1 MAKEQSDYLS
11 YLLRL
16 WRVNEEGNLHRGA
29 EQAVWR
35 ASLENLHT
43 RQRQGFASLDELCD
57 FLREQIRMASECVS
71 ERPDP
76 RAHLLLLCV
85 QPRTA
90 QAYITVIAN

>member
-35 ASLENLHT
+35 ASLENPHT
-43 RQRQGFASLDELCD
+43 RQRQGFASLDELFD
-57 FLREQIRMASECVS
+57 FLREQIRMASEPATS
-71 ERPDP
+71 GAEQNSKGG
-76 RAHLLLLCV
+76 L
-85 QPRTA
+85 
-90 QAYITVIAN
+90 YNE